1 MSSQDQSSGLTGLAE
16 LKVCWVGG
24 TRYSNPLNPT
34 LDSKWRAIHTL
45 GITIFIVGFAN
56 GLRPRRFRQQARFYL
71 LPELPTSILRYVEMF
86 LLVPPLLLWL
96 IFRHDVSVMVAQS
109 PFEGVAGALAK
120 QIARLFGKQVS
131 LAIESHGDFEVA
143 VFGQRQIAFAGAYRW
158 FMKRAAR
165 YSLRHADALRAVSG
179 SSRQQLE
186 QWMPGTPVIQFMTWI
201 DFEAF
206 GTVNREQPLSQSW
219 DLVCAAVLVPRKG
232 QHILIEAFAQV
243 ADEFPAAKVWLL
255 GKAENLEY
263 ATQLKA
269 QVERLGLANRVIF
282 VGAVAQAELAGY
294 MGRARAL
301 VLDSTSEGLPR
312 VVMEAMNGGLVPV
325 ASAVS
330 GTPEVIEDGVTGYLI
345 SPEDVPALVKALQTM
360 YRDPDIDAMGAR
372 AQAFARQFFSQAA
385 YVDGYRRLLE
395 TALDPTPNPSPNSGR
410 EVNASLKG

>member
-1 MSSQDQSSGLTGLAE
+1 VSSQDQLTGRR
-16 LKVCWVGG
+16 VCWVGG

-45 GITIFIVGFAN
+45 GIDIFIIGFAN
-56 GLRPRRFRQQARFYL
+56 GLRPRRFTQQARFYL
-71 LPELPTSILRYVEMF
+71 LPELPTSILRYAEMF
-86 LLVPPLLLWL
+86 FVVPPLLLWL
-96 IFRHDVSVMVAQS
+96 IFRHDVSVIVAQS

-120 QIARLFGKQVS
+120 QITKIFGKRVS

-143 VFGQRQIAFAGAYRW
+143 VFGQRRVAFAGAYRW

-165 YSLRHADALRAVSG
+165 YSLHHADALRAVSG
-179 SSRQQLE
+179 SSREQLE
-186 QWMPGTPVIQFMTWI
+186 HWMPGTPIVQFMTWI

-206 GTVNREQPLSQSW
+206 GTVKREQPLSQCW

-232 QHILIEAFAQV
+232 QHILIDAFAQV
-243 ADEFPAAKVWLL
+243 ADEFPAAKVWLV

-263 ATQLKA
+263 AAQLKA
-269 QVERLGLANRVIF
+269 RAERLGLADRVVF

-294 MGRARAL
+294 MSRARAL
-301 VLDSTSEGLPR
+301 VLDSSSEGLPR

-345 SPEDVPALVKALQTM
+345 LPEDVSALAEALRRM

-395 TALDPTPNPSPNSGR
+395 TALKPSPPLPHGEGR
-410 EVNASLKG
+410 KINEG

>member
-1 MSSQDQSSGLTGLAE
+1 LLSQDQLTGLTGL
-16 LKVCWVGG
+16 KICWVGG

-34 LDSKWRAIHTL
+34 LDAKWRAILSL
-45 GITIFIVGFAN
+45 GIDIFIIGFAN
-56 GLRPRRFRQQARFYL
+56 GLHPRHFRQHAHFYL
-71 LPELPTSILRYVEMF
+71 LPELPTSILRYAEMF
-86 LLVPPLLLWL
+86 FVVPPLLLWL
-96 IFRHDVSVMVAQS
+96 IFRHNVAIIVAQS

-120 QIARLFGKQVS
+120 QIARLLGKRVS

-143 VFGQRQIAFAGAYRW
+143 VFGQRRVAFAGAYRW

-179 SSRQQLE
+179 SSREQLE
-186 QWMPGTPVIQFMTWI
+186 QWMPGTPVVQFMTWI

-206 GTVNREQPLSQSW
+206 GTVKREQPLSQSW
-219 DLVCAAVLVPRKG
+219 NLVCAAVLVPRKG

-243 ADEFPAAKVWLL
+243 ADEFPAAKVWLV

-263 ATQLKA
+263 AAQLKA
-269 QVERLGLANRVIF
+269 QAEGLGLADRVVF
-282 VGAVAQAELAGY
+282 VGAVAQAELADY

-301 VLDSTSEGLPR
+301 VLDSSSEGLPR
-312 VVMEAMNGGLVPV
+312 VVMEAMNGGLVPI

-345 SPEDVPALVKALQTM
+345 PPEDVPALVKALRTM
-360 YRDPDIDAMGAR
+360 YCDQNIDAMGAR
-372 AQAFARQFFSQAA
+372 AQAFARHFFSQAA

-395 TALDPTPNPSPNSGR
+395 TALNPTPQPPPRIQGGGVKTGLSR
-410 EVNASLKG
+410 